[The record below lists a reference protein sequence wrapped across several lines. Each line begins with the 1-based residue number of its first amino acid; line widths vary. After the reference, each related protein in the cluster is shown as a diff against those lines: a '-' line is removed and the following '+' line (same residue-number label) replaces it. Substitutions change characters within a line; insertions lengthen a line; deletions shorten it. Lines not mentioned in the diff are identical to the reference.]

1 MKKAAI
7 YLRVSTTDQ
16 NYDRQEVE
24 LRTFA
29 KMMDFEIIHVFEEK
43 KSAVLKMDIREQLS
57 EMRKLTKDDVDRI
70 FIWDITRLSRRA
82 IDFIN
87 LVNEFAEK
95 GICLHFKERNIITL
109 GDDGKL
115 DALTGMYLYLLGVF
129 AQMDAEN
136 RKAMMKS
143 GKENALLKG
152 HSYTNIAPFGYYL
165 ENKHL
170 YIKEEE
176 AKYVKQAFEL
186 YRDGKDTQYI
196 ADIFNANRVPLKSR
210 RKDIVWVKGTISQL
224 LKNTVYYGKGKLE
237 NIIKKKT
244 EESPVEKKI
253 RYFDAPAIIGK
264 ELYDECRNR
273 AILNRSQQDK
283 SKEIITL
290 LRGLLVCGVCGKFY
304 VIGNNNKQREYRDG
318 DIRANVNN
326 RVYCKNGSIK
336 AEIADFIVWE
346 AVKDVYTYNT
356 FKEKCLEEKEKCK
369 LELFQNETTILELQK
384 DIANIIAQINRL
396 GTAYLKELFSD
407 EEFAEQKSSLI
418 SEKLRLEGIINEYK
432 AKNLLLNDIIVAD
445 YDFSKYLIRD
455 LSLGE
460 KKEVCNQLIETI
472 LIYNYGTNRRLLHV
486 KLKIGLRYNILVC
499 TVSANKSY
507 CIVDDATVTF
517 NNPFKAPEIVRD
529 LVNDFSVTSNNNNL
543 FNEEIFGEYSYEDVW
558 NIMDKYGYVKKLS
571 STKMVNN

>member
-1 MKKAAI
+1 M
-7 YLRVSTTDQ
+7 
-16 NYDRQEVE
+16 
-24 LRTFA
+24 
-29 KMMDFEIIHVFEEK
+29 
-43 KSAVLKMDIREQLS
+43 
-57 EMRKLTKDDVDRI
+57 
-70 FIWDITRLSRRA
+70 
-82 IDFIN
+82 
-87 LVNEFAEK
+87 
-95 GICLHFKERNIITL
+95 
-109 GDDGKL
+109 
-115 DALTGMYLYLLGVF
+115 
-129 AQMDAEN
+129 
-136 RKAMMKS
+136 
-143 GKENALLKG
+143 
-152 HSYTNIAPFGYYL
+152 
-165 ENKHL
+165 
-170 YIKEEE
+170 
-176 AKYVKQAFEL
+176 
-186 YRDGKDTQYI
+186 
-196 ADIFNANRVPLKSR
+196 
-210 RKDIVWVKGTISQL
+210 
-224 LKNTVYYGKGKLE
+224 
-237 NIIKKKT
+237 
-244 EESPVEKKI
+244 
-253 RYFDAPAIIGK
+253 
-264 ELYDECRNR
+264 
-273 AILNRSQQDK
+273 
-283 SKEIITL
+283 
-290 LRGLLVCGVCGKFY
+290 
-304 VIGNNNKQREYRDG
+304 
-318 DIRANVNN
+318 
-326 RVYCKNGSIK
+326 
-336 AEIADFIVWE
+336 
-346 AVKDVYTYNT
+346 
-356 FKEKCLEEKEKCK
+356 EEKEKCK

-558 NIMDKYGYVKKLS
+558 NIMDKYGYVKKLL